1 MFLGLVCTISAL
13 LFKLGAAPYHMWIA
27 DVYERAPTIVSLIF
41 AVVPKIAVFIVIL
54 RLSFLSFCFF
64 FPLFWED
71 FFCLCGLLSL
81 FIGCLCGLGK
91 TKIKRLLAFSSVGHV
106 GFLCIGLASGS
117 MCVCVFSSHPFWTS
131 SSLDVPAG
139 VTQEEGHTGFLI
151 HLPSAVRAL
160 IFVARRIQ
168 PFLSLVDR
176 EVEFCVLTN

>member
-1 MFLGLVCTISAL
+1 M
-13 LFKLGAAPYHMWIA
+13 
-27 DVYERAPTIVSLIF
+27 
-41 AVVPKIAVFIVIL
+41 
-54 RLSFLSFCFF
+54 
-64 FPLFWED
+64 
-71 FFCLCGLLSL
+71 
-81 FIGCLCGLGK
+81 
-91 TKIKRLLAFSSVGHV
+91 
-106 GFLCIGLASGS
+106 LCIFYCMKYEEKYRSSDYSSTVVLC
-117 MCVCVFSSHPFWTS
+117 CVLCVLSSHPFWTS